1 MSDKTYVLVQTND
14 NWADEMD
21 IDGLYVTTA
30 DEHRDFIDNVNKYFE
45 HNDSINYCVGSNED
59 INYESAEDLLSCY
72 EVVCSDLYACGLGT
86 LEFANFLPS
95 GFCGPEIED
104 FEFQD
109 KNDE

>member
-1 MSDKTYVLVQTND
+1 MPKILVRFSS
-14 NWADEMD
+14 NWADEID

-59 INYESAEDLLSCY
+59 IDYESAEDLLSCY
-72 EVVCSDLYACGLGT
+72 KVVCSDLYACGLGA

-95 GFCGPEIED
+95 GFCGPENEDLIESED
-104 FEFQD
+104 DD
-109 KNDE
+109 K

>member
-1 MSDKTYVLVQTND
+1 MPKILVKFSS

-59 INYESAEDLLSCY
+59 IDYESAEDLLSCY
-72 EVVCSDLYACGLGT
+72 EIVCTDLHACGLGA

-104 FEFQD
+104 FEFKD
-109 KNDE
+109 KDDE